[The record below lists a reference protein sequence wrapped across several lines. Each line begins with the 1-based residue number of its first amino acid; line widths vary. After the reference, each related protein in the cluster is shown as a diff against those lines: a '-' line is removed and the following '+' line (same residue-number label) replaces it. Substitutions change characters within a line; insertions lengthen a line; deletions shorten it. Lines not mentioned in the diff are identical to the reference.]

1 MIDLLLK
8 NAHIVIFVAI
18 GLFTMWTKARKQ
30 QRQTGTG
37 MPSFGGPTTAGA
49 GERREKRPSKE
60 RSESQSAAA
69 GSRAIRSEQEPRTA
83 SAASSGAAM
92 SSGRPGAAATRADR
106 PSEGGSDGRLTL
118 DNAAQ
123 GVIWAEVLGQP
134 RAKNPY
140 RPR

>member
-1 MIDLLLK
+1 MNLIDLLLK
-8 NAHIVIFVAI
+8 NAHIIILVAI

-49 GERREKRPSKE
+49 GERREKRPST
-60 RSESQSAAA
+60 SA
-69 GSRAIRSEQEPRTA
+69 GSNAIRSEQEQQRTASA
-83 SAASSGAAM
+83 SAASSGAVM
-92 SSGRPGAAATRADR
+92 SSGRPGAAAAKAARS
-106 PSEGGSDGRLTL
+106 SEGGSSDGGLTL

-123 GVIWAEVLGQP
+123 GVIWAEVLGPP